1 MMNAALQNFHRSPS
15 WCFNRG
21 HWLSWY
27 WMKLPMQ
34 GLQCHVYVMPCRDVA
49 ELVMEQID
57 LFRYTRASI
66 QEGVGEQAFQQMT
79 AAARERAMQAEMRA
93 EKNLHPA
100 LYPPGPGQAP
110 TGHYK
115 VSCRRQAVSAIWC
128 LHGFPRRSMLG
139 EPSERETHRLLV
151 LGLWGSTACSGHSHV
166 PFHNP

>member
-1 MMNAALQNFHRSPS
+1 MSCLCNTT
-15 WCFNRG
+15 
-21 HWLSWY
+21 
-27 WMKLPMQ
+27 
-34 GLQCHVYVMPCRDVA
+34 CRDVA

-100 LYPPGPGQAP
+100 LYPPGSGHAP

-115 VSCRRQAVSAIWC
+115 VRCRCQAV
-128 LHGFPRRSMLG
+128 P
-139 EPSERETHRLLV
+139 
-151 LGLWGSTACSGHSHV
+151 ACH
-166 PFHNP
+166 

>member
-1 MMNAALQNFHRSPS
+1 MLPSQPFHMSPS
-15 WCFNRG
+15 WCFPAG
-21 HWLSWY
+21 DWLSWY
-27 WMKLPMQ
+27 WVRLPCR
-34 GLQCHVYVMPCRDVA
+34 GFCVTPCRDVA

-100 LYPPGPGQAP
+100 LYPPGSGQAP

-115 VSCRRQAVSAIWC
+115 VRC
-128 LHGFPRRSMLG
+128 
-139 EPSERETHRLLV
+139 
-151 LGLWGSTACSGHSHV
+151 
-166 PFHNP
+166 

>member
-1 MMNAALQNFHRSPS
+1 MCPS
-15 WCFNRG
+15 WCFSVG
-21 HWLSWY
+21 KLAHPVWWL
-27 WMKLPMQ
+27 KRPVQ
-34 GLQCHVYVMPCRDVA
+34 TLQRHVSLMPCRDVA

-100 LYPPGPGQAP
+100 LYPPGAGQAP

-115 VSCRRQAVSAIWC
+115 VRCCCQAVCQHIV
-128 LHGFPRRSMLG
+128 R
-139 EPSERETHRLLV
+139 
-151 LGLWGSTACSGHSHV
+151 
-166 PFHNP
+166 